1 MDINRNQFF
10 LTGLLLLLMGGQF
23 HAAESFVLTPEF
35 TQLLAKKTDH
45 PLASV
50 NSAMQ
55 SATLTP
61 KPIAGK
67 IVVPPEWLS
76 WALVSMG
83 AVLVL
88 HSWGLKRPD

>member
-35 TQLLAKKTDH
+35 TQVLAEQTDH
-45 PLASV
+45 PVAAVS
-50 NSAMQ
+50 SARQ
-55 SATLTP
+55 SLNPAAEPIVKKTITP
-61 KPIAGK
+61 PD
-67 IVVPPEWLS
+67 WLS
-76 WALVSMG
+76 WALLAIG

-88 HSWGLKRPD
+88 HSWGMGRPD